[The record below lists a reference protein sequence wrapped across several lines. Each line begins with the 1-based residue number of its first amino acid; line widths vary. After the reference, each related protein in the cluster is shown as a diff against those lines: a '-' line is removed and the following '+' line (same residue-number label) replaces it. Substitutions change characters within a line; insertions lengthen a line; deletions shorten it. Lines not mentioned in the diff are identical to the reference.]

1 MAVSSFRPP
10 LLTLSRC
17 RCRGLLYAR
26 GVRIDACSH
35 PQRFPL
41 QMRKLNPDE
50 RYRRSR
56 RRTTSRPLSNWTDS
70 TDRERETERPLF
82 LFTRSARQLVSF
94 HGRFI
99 KGAATKSSATARK
112 GGRREPNISSKH
124 RDLASKIPAS
134 GWNRRRV
141 SVISNIARRQE
152 RGSKRDF
159 CNFDCHV
166 AHLVHV

>member
-1 MAVSSFRPP
+1 MLALIHS
-10 LLTLSRC
+10 
-17 RCRGLLYAR
+17 A
-26 GVRIDACSH
+26 
-35 PQRFPL
+35 FPEPTHL

-70 TDRERETERPLF
+70 TDRERERETESPLF

-99 KGAATKSSATARK
+99 KGGATKSSAVAR
-112 GGRREPNISSKH
+112 GGRREPNISYKH
-124 RDLASKIPAS
+124 RDLASRMPAS

-152 RGSKRDF
+152 RGARSGES
-159 CNFDCHV
+159 CNLDCQV
-166 AHLVHV
+166 AYLVHVKLFQ